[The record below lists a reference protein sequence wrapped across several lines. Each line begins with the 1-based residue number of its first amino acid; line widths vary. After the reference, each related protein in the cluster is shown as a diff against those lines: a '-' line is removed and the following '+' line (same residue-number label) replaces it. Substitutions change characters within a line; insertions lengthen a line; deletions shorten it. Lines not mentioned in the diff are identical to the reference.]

1 MTGNYSP
8 SAKAGQKHNP
18 VFDQRRVGV
27 LLHPT
32 SLPGGEELGELGPDA
47 FRFVDFLVAANVT
60 VWQVLPLGPTH
71 TDLSPYMSPSLHAGN
86 TRMISLELLHQEGWL
101 NGDEIVGDDP
111 QHRRRELLYAAHRG
125 FNQKADEK
133 DQRAYR
139 EFCQE
144 HQSWLD
150 DYALYQ
156 ALRQLHHGQAWT
168 EWPEVYRDRKPAALT
183 EIQKIHGDIIEQVHF
198 EQFLF
203 FKQWVAIKR
212 YANEQG
218 IYLFGDM
225 PIFVAHDSAEVWAQ
239 PSYFDLDQTG
249 QPGTVAGVP
258 PDYFST
264 TGQHWGNPH
273 YRWDVMAEDGY
284 QWWLQR
290 MHTAR
295 ELFDVIRLDHFRGF
309 EAYWE
314 IPADAQLPSEGH
326 WVKGPGGDLFDAL
339 FAAFPGLALVAE
351 DLGVITPQVEELRDR
366 YQLPGMKILQFA
378 FDGNPSNPYLP
389 QQHVKN
395 SVVYTG
401 THDNDTSVG
410 WYASLDEQTRDY
422 VSQCLSENGE
432 TDMPWSLIEAA
443 LASPALLAVIPM
455 QDLLA
460 LGSEARMNTPGVSG
474 NNWHWRFNW
483 EQLPDNF
490 ADTLSDLIQR
500 YDREGR

>member
-1 MTGNYSP
+1 MTDENSTP
-8 SAKAGQKHNP
+8 ENTGQSHNP
-18 VFDQRRVGV
+18 VFDQRRAGV

-47 FRFVDFLVAANVT
+47 FRFVDFLAEARIS

-71 TDLSPYMSPSLHAGN
+71 TDLSPYMSPSVHAGN
-86 TRMISLELLHQEGWL
+86 TRMISLDVLHNEGWL

-111 QHRRRELLYAAHRG
+111 QHQRRERLYAAHQR
-125 FNQKADEK
+125 FNQKADEI
-133 DQRAYR
+133 DRQAYR
-139 EFCQE
+139 SFCHD

-168 EWPEVYRDRKPAALT
+168 EWPVAYRDRNPEALT
-183 EIQKIHGDIIEQVHF
+183 EIQAVHGDIVEQAHF

-203 FKQWVAIKR
+203 FRQWTAIKH
-212 YANEQG
+212 YANERG

-239 PSYFDLDQTG
+239 REYFDLDVAG
-249 QPGTVAGVP
+249 HPCTVAGVP
-258 PDYFST
+258 PDYFSE

-273 YRWDVMAEDGY
+273 YSWDEMAKDGY
-284 QWWLQR
+284 RWWIQR

-309 EAYWE
+309 EAYWS

-326 WVKGPGGDLFDAL
+326 WVTGPGGDLLDAL
-339 FAAFPGLALVAE
+339 FAAIPDLPLVAE

-378 FDGNPSNPYLP
+378 FDGNPGNPYLP
-389 QQHVKN
+389 EHHVKN
-395 SVVYTG
+395 TVAYTG

-410 WYASLDEQTRDY
+410 WYASLDEGTRNT
-422 VSQCLSENGE
+422 VNHCLSGNGE
-432 TDMPWSLIEAA
+432 TEMPWSLIQAT
-443 LASPALLAVIPM
+443 LASPAMLAVIPM
-455 QDLLA
+455 QDLLG
-460 LGSEARMNTPGVSG
+460 LGSEARMNTPGEID

-483 EQLPDNF
+483 EQLPANL
-490 ADTLSDLIQR
+490 AETLSELIQR
-500 YDREGR
+500 YDRTEK